1 MSAEGFKFQASV
13 KDNDGDMVN
22 VRADSAEELGEYLSN
37 FPVAEYAQFKANVR
51 GSAALGGIAQPQQGE
66 QPAWSQGP
74 LAQGSSFG
82 GGDRGLNPPAQQ
94 AAPQQPQGWG
104 AAQQQAP
111 QQQQYGGGQQSK
123 FGGPPHPEGKQCES
137 CGKVL
142 EFKKTSTGK
151 GTWRCPDWRWGNGT
165 PNGHTSEWAN

>member
-1 MSAEGFKFQASV
+1 MSEKTLPLRATLKAGTGYDVPWLTIDADSPTDLEQKLRGIIDSKVLETVAEAASMFQATQ
-13 KDNDGDMVN
+13 N
-22 VRADSAEELGEYLSN
+22 
-37 FPVAEYAQFKANVR
+37 
-51 GSAALGGIAQPQQGE
+51 AAPLTHNPQAAPAQQG
-66 QPAWSQGP
+66 QPEWSQP
-74 LAQGSSFG
+74 
-82 GGDRGLNPPAQQ
+82 QQ

-111 QQQQYGGGQQSK
+111 QQPQQQYGGGGQQSK

-142 EFKKTSTGK
+142 EMKKTSTGK
-151 GTWRCPDWRWGNGT
+151 GTWRCPDWRWNNGV